1 MPLVPH
7 TPKFIEVNVAD
18 RTYGS
23 TVFKQKARFMHM
35 DIDQNVYTGVASV
48 LVRLRVFL
56 FSSVAGAYGD
66 EISGKGIST
75 YDVSLVA
82 DNNCAVNVTDGSVKY
97 IRVNE
102 TEEEWASLLERA
114 PETLM
119 LQGDFFEVLMH
130 SAPVEI
136 EPLLR
141 NFMIQ
146 ANQAPFN
153 KFI

>member
-7 TPKFIEVNVAD
+7 VPQFIEVEVAD
-18 RTYGS
+18 RVYGG
-23 TVFKQKARFMHM
+23 TILKQKARFMGM
-35 DIDQNVYTGVASV
+35 NIEQNVITGVANV

-56 FSSVAGAYGD
+56 YAESNGGYGG
-66 EISGKGIST
+66 EIVGKGIST

-82 DNNCAVNVTDGSVKY
+82 DNNCAVDVATGEVKY
-97 IRVNE
+97 IRINE
-102 TEEEWASLLERA
+102 PEDVWLQKLADA

-136 EPLLR
+136 EPMLR
-141 NFMIQ
+141 NFMLQ

-153 KFI
+153 KFV